1 MNLLLEALGSIARW
15 LLAGLMGYFVAHGV
29 FSQAAADNYT
39 HALAGALA
47 AGAVSLGWSLWQKYS
62 AKLKI
67 LTALSMPAGSS
78 VEQLQQKVDSGM
90 GAKLGVVLLAC
101 ALGAGAVTSTSC
113 ASSSAPVITPSQQTA
128 RVLSAVQKIGEVV
141 AAVQKQEI
149 ALYQAGE
156 IPAADHV
163 KIEKALADTSAAVL
177 VSIDTLNKSVGADP
191 HQVVQ
196 AVSDG
201 IKSLAAVFAHLTSKQ
216 AGQLAGWLDTAAA
229 LIDVALSS

>member
-90 GAKLGVVLLAC
+90 GAKVGVVLLAC

-113 ASSSAPVITPSQQTA
+113 AGNAPPTITPGA
-128 RVLSAVQKIGEVV
+128 LSLVKAAEVV
-141 AAVQKQEI
+141 
-149 ALYQAGE
+149 
-156 IPAADHV
+156 
-163 KIEKALADTSAAVL
+163 KALDAARD
-177 VSIDTLNKSVGADP
+177 IA
-191 HQVVQ
+191 QVVQ
-196 AVSDG
+196 QAYPAVVTPADWQ
-201 IKSLAAVFAHLTSKQ
+201 KVLTTHQALVTIIGASPNGWKPTAQ
-216 AGQLAGWLDTAAA
+216 AGLDQLQKDLSPTAAA
-229 LIDVALSS
+229 RLGPYLAFARALVDAFVPAGA